1 MVWQV
6 VYQWAPSLSTEFR
19 RAHEK
24 LNKVLTGVTE
34 PEQRWKRCISD
45 TDNAIGMAM
54 GTLFVKSAFQG
65 STKDQVRKGDKH
77 EYKLTNTCTS
87 WRTRAWAST
96 ALTRTRARADE
107 HERELTN
114 TCTSWRTRAR
124 ADEHEHK
131 LTNTSTNSRTRAH
144 EHEHELTNTS
154 TSSRTRAQ
162 AHEHELTST
171 SSRTRAY
178 EHKLTNTSTSSRARA
193 QALAKARFKE
203 APRFR

>member
-96 ALTRTRARADE
+96 ALTRRRARAGE

-131 LTNTSTNSRTRAH
+131 LTNTSTNSRTRARAHKH
-144 EHEHELTNTS
+144 EHKLTN
-154 TSSRTRAQ
+154 
-162 AHEHELTST
+162 TST